1 MKRHERGARARR
13 PWRWTYGVANSWLLV
28 LTLTSGCAYYS
39 FSGASIP
46 AHLTTIA
53 IPVAEDNSLS
63 PLTLL
68 DEALTELLIDRF
80 VSQTRLT
87 LLTNE
92 GDADLVL
99 TAQINRYTN
108 APTSVT
114 GQERAQFN
122 RVTLSVSAQYYNR
135 ADEETLERT
144 LSNFDDYDPLEGGL
158 EGEEIAALSALE
170 NIADDLFTAA
180 TSNW

>member
-1 MKRHERGARARR
+1 MTK
-13 PWRWTYGVANSWLLV
+13 WLKLTLPGLV
-28 LTLTSGCAYYS
+28 LCMHGCSYYS

-53 IPVAEDNSLS
+53 IPIAEDESTS

-68 DEALTELLIDRF
+68 DESLTEFMIDRF
-80 VSQTRLT
+80 VRQTRLT
-87 LLTNE
+87 LTE
-92 GDADLVL
+92 DETDADILL
-99 TAQINRYTN
+99 TAQITRYNN

-114 GQERAQFN
+114 GQERAQYN
-122 RVTLSVSAQYYNR
+122 RITISVTAQYANQV
-135 ADEETLERT
+135 DGDVLERT
-144 LSNFDDYDPLEGGL
+144 FSGFDDYDPLEGGL
-158 EGEEIAALSALE
+158 EAEEAAALAALE